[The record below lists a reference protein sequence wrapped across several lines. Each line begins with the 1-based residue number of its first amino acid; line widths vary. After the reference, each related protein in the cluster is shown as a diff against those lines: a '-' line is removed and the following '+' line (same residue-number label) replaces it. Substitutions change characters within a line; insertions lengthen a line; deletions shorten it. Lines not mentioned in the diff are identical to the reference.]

1 MKSLRHLQTM
11 PNRQQLLLRYAK
23 NCRLELAK
31 RGIETSRYD
40 WEKLARREHHDA
52 APGVDGTTQITNQL
66 NLFAY

>member
-1 MKSLRHLQTM
+1 MIVPHLV
-11 PNRQQLLLRYAK
+11 
-23 NCRLELAK
+23 
-31 RGIETSRYD
+31 RGIEASRYD